1 MKKSIVV
8 FFNFSLIN
16 NHVRSSYVAFEEPQ
30 INYLFH
36 GKLSYLERNFRR
48 RFIETHELLG
58 RGKILTSFV
67 NDDVSYIENI
77 ARKRVSIINKNMRK
91 NGDKIYVD
99 VSKYFARG
107 LHIGFQRVIPLFSLV
122 HLVRDPILNMRSF
135 LNRHKN
141 FFLDNNSPDDK
152 NNHLIMDPHE
162 MESSELYLWAWCEM
176 ALRYESLK
184 TLSYVDRYVEIHTNK
199 LNNPD
204 YMNKCLDNL
213 QLSHS
218 KIKENSIL
226 LNTNIESGYERTEV
240 TKSDILIFE
249 NFINKISSSI
259 VNKIPYLQSYD
270 PSSIHQ
276 I

>member
-1 MKKSIVV
+1 
-8 FFNFSLIN
+8 
-16 NHVRSSYVAFEEPQ
+16 
-30 INYLFH
+30 
-36 GKLSYLERNFRR
+36 
-48 RFIETHELLG
+48 
-58 RGKILTSFV
+58 
-67 NDDVSYIENI
+67 
-77 ARKRVSIINKNMRK
+77 MRK

-141 FFLDNNSPDDK
+141 FYLDNNSPDDK

-162 MESSELYLWAWCEM
+162 MEPSELYLWAWCEM

-184 TLSYVDRYVEIHTNK
+184 TLSYVDLYVEIHTNK

-204 YMNKCLDNL
+204 YMNKCLDDL

-218 KIKENSIL
+218 TIKENRIR

-240 TKSDILIFE
+240 AKSDILIFE
-249 NFINKISSSI
+249 NFINKIPLSI

-270 PSSIHQ
+270 PSSTHQ